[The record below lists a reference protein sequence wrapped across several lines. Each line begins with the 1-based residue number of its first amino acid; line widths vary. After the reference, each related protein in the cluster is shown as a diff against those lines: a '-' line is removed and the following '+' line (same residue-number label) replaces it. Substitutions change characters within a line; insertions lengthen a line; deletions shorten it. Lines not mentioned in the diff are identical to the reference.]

1 MTEIGRGR
9 LGTYLRPTFSGVGFL
24 ALLLVV
30 LLVQLLVL
38 LVARGPVPVVLL
50 LVVEAI
56 VFSLRLSACEC
67 GHDAE
72 GGEVFR
78 VVMRDCCDV

>member
-1 MTEIGRGR
+1 MTEIRRGR

-30 LLVQLLVL
+30 LLLLL
-38 LVARGPVPVVLL
+38 LALLEARGPVPVVLL

-67 GHDAE
+67 WHDAE
-72 GGEVFR
+72 GGEALR
-78 VVMRDCCDV
+78 VVMRDCCDG